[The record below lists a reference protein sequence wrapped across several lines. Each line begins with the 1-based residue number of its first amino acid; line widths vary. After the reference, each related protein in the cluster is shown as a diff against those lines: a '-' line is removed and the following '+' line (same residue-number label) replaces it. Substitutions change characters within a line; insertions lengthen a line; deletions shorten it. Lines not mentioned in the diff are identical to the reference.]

1 MLELRNDPSQTSAA
15 PVEPARLTNVCERPQ
30 TEPAIV
36 CAACDAS
43 ITSVRYRIAMNG
55 AHEHRFMN
63 PAGLLFHIGCF
74 SEAIGCAVVGPS
86 SNEYPWFPGY
96 AWRFALCGQ
105 CRCHL
110 GWHFRQGAE
119 PGFFGLIL
127 NRLRHAAGE
136 EPGSGSSGSP

>member
-1 MLELRNDPSQTSAA
+1 MWELRDSPGQPA
-15 PVEPARLTNVCERPQ
+15 PGEPMGHPDIRERAR

-36 CAACDAS
+36 CAACDAT
-43 ITSVRYRIAMNG
+43 ITSARYRIARNG

-74 SEAIGCAVVGPS
+74 SEAIGCAVLGPAS
-86 SNEYPWFPGY
+86 DEYPWFPGY

-105 CRCHL
+105 CRQHL
-110 GWHFRQGAE
+110 GWHFRQSGE

-127 NRLRHAAGE
+127 NRLRHAGE
-136 EPGSGSSGSP
+136 R